1 MLLNALYKMS
11 PPGGVYNQIVKA
23 VKLTIIFLTIALLH
37 VNAKGLSQTVT
48 LSGKNMPLTKVFSEI
63 KKQTG
68 YFFFFSNKILKDA
81 KRVTLDVRDMKL
93 TEVLNLCLRDQ
104 PLDYVIESKTVAI
117 TRKVEALQPPPV
129 QVPADTL
136 REVKGRVINSKGEPV
151 SNASVIVRGTTIST
165 AAHADGAFSLR
176 IPVDRHE
183 LLISS
188 IGYQNILVRVGSS
201 NEVIVTM
208 TEKTLSA
215 GEDAVVIGYGVAKK
229 SDLTGSV
236 STVNIKD
243 IGDRQNPDLAT
254 LLQGKVAGVD
264 VNSGSIRIRGVTSFN
279 NTDPL
284 VVVDGFLGE
293 TMSTVNPN
301 DIENIEVLKDASST
315 AIYGSRGANGVI
327 LVTTRKGKLGDPR
340 ININFNSG
348 IATTPKKLHVL
359 NAAQYIDFVTE
370 GMNNAGQTVT
380 PKLASPDV
388 KKDVTNWQD
397 DVFRVAHSNSIDVNF
412 SGGTPKS
419 TYYVSFG
426 YKEGNDIVIG
436 PKYKMFTSRFK
447 NDLTL
452 RSWLKVGTNLALTY
466 RRDEGARPLQAQYM
480 INMPPYIPVK
490 DTSNYWGYGSINRQT
505 DLGDNVNPVASS
517 ALTHP
522 SVTELDYQG
531 NIWAEISP
539 FKGLVYHV
547 QAGVSGFWNR
557 GTIWNDKYNDGSGS
571 TVLNSY
577 AENSN
582 YNYAPIIES
591 YLTYSRRVA
600 RHDFSIMGGN
610 TWQSRSDYGGIAIQ
624 GQDFANT
631 DVRNVFY
638 AATRSITNENQGTY
652 AAKSFFGRLN
662 YSYNN
667 RYLLTVNV
675 RTDGSP
681 RFAPAH
687 RWGTFPS
694 VAVAWKLHEENFI
707 KDLAIFD
714 QLKLHASWGISGN
727 DAIGDFRYLAQV
739 WTNGVYYPFG
749 VTPTLTQ
756 GATVL
761 NDASDD
767 IKWESTTSKTAGL
780 DMGFMRNRLNLTAEY
795 FIKSSN
801 DILFAVPRPV
811 SLGYGQGVT
820 DGNAIVNAASCVNKG
835 FELTAEYRDRIGQLN
850 YSVSANYTHVTN
862 NVTSLGLGQPY
873 LNVVSRTDVNN
884 PIGYFYGYK
893 AVGVFKTQAEVDQ
906 ANQSARAAALKQD
919 PSLTPADLAQIYY
932 QLATTRAGD
941 EKFRDIDGDGRVTDD
956 KDRTNIGNSIPKN
969 LFGLSIY
976 MNYGAF
982 DMNIFFQGITGSQL
996 FYMGY
1001 GQTRGMQAVQNQET
1015 YVLNRWHSEQ
1025 DPGNG
1030 MVPRAVMGDP
1040 AQNNRPSTLQV
1051 ESGNYLKLRQFSLGY
1066 SLPAA
1071 SVSRMGFSRIR
1082 FYLSGSN
1089 LLTFTKYSGYDPEY
1103 PSTNLNRG
1111 FQYLD
1116 FPPSRNLSV
1125 GIQVGL

>member
-1 MLLNALYKMS
+1 M
-11 PPGGVYNQIVKA
+11 
-23 VKLTIIFLTIALLH
+23 KLTFIFLTIVLLH
-37 VNAKGLSQTVT
+37 AHATGLSQTVT

-68 YFFFFSNKILKDA
+68 YFFFFNNKLLKDA
-81 KRVTLDVRDMKL
+81 KPVTLNVKDRDLK
-93 TEVLNLCLRDQ
+93 EVLEICLRDQ

-117 TRKVEALQPPPV
+117 IPKIQPVEAAPAE
-129 QVPADTL
+129 VPADTL
-136 REVKGRVINSKGEPV
+136 RDVRGRVINSKGEPV
-151 SNASVIVRGTTIST
+151 SNASVIVKGTTIST
-165 AAHADGAFSLR
+165 AAHADGTFSLKM
-176 IPVDRHE
+176 PVGKHE
-183 LLISS
+183 LIISS
-188 IGYQNILVRVGSS
+188 IGYQNMEAAVGSS
-201 NEVIVTM
+201 GQVLVTM
-208 TEKTLSA
+208 MEKTLAA
-215 GEDAVVIGYGVAKK
+215 GDDMVVIGYGVAKK

-264 VNSGSIRIRGVTSFN
+264 VNGGSIRIRGVTSFN

-293 TMSTVNPN
+293 TMNTVNPN
-301 DIENIEVLKDASST
+301 DIQNIEVLKDASST

-327 LVTTRKGKLGDPR
+327 LITTKKGRLGDAKV
-340 ININFNSG
+340 NINYNSG
-348 IATTPKKLHVL
+348 LATTPKKLPVL
-359 NAAQYIDFVTE
+359 NASQYIDFVTE
-370 GMNNAGQTVT
+370 GLKNAGQALT
-380 PKLASPDV
+380 PKLSSPDV
-388 KKDVTNWQD
+388 RKDVTNWQD
-397 DVFRVAHSNSIDVNF
+397 EVFRVAHSNSIDVNL
-412 SGGTPKS
+412 SGGTVKS

-426 YKEGNDIVIG
+426 YKAGDDIVIG

-447 NDLTL
+447 NDFTL

-466 RRDEGARPLQAQYM
+466 RRDEGARPLQGQYM
-480 INMPPYIPVK
+480 INMPPYIPVR
-490 DTSNYWGYGSINRQT
+490 DTSNYWGYGTINRQT

-522 SVTELDYQG
+522 VTTELDYQG

-539 FKGLVYHV
+539 LKGLVYHV

-557 GTIWNDKYNDGSGS
+557 GTIWNDQYNDGAGQ
-571 TVLNSY
+571 TVVNNY
-577 AENSN
+577 TDNTN

-591 YLTYSRRVA
+591 YLTYNRRLGK
-600 RHDFSIMGGN
+600 HDVTLMGGN
-610 TWQSRSDYGGIAIQ
+610 TWQARSENGGIAIQ
-624 GQDFANT
+624 GQNFANT
-631 DVRNVFY
+631 EVRNVFY
-638 AATRSITNENQGTY
+638 AATRSITNEAQGTY
-652 AAKSFFGRLN
+652 AAESYFGRLN
-662 YSYNN
+662 YSFNN

-681 RFAPAH
+681 RFAPEH

-707 KDLAIFD
+707 RNLGLFD
-714 QLKLHASWGISGN
+714 QLKLHASWGTSGN
-727 DAIGDFRYLAQV
+727 DAIGDFKYLSQV

-749 VTPTLTQ
+749 TTPTLTQ
-756 GATVL
+756 GATVI
-761 NDASDD
+761 NDASDG
-767 IKWESTTSKTAGL
+767 IKWESTTSKTAGV
-780 DMGFMRNRLNLTAEY
+780 DMGFLRNRLNVTAEY
-795 FIKSSN
+795 FIKNSN

-835 FELTAEYRDRIGQLN
+835 FELTAEYRDRAGELN
-850 YSVSANYTHVTN
+850 YSINANYTHVTN

-906 ANQSARAAALKQD
+906 ANANARAAALKKN
-919 PSLTPADLAQIYY
+919 PGLSNSDLAQIYY
-932 QLATTRAGD
+932 QLPATQAGD
-941 EKFRDIDGDGRVTDD
+941 EKFKDIDGDGRVTDD
-956 KDRTNIGNSIPKN
+956 KDRTNIGNSIPTN
-969 LFGLSIY
+969 LFGLTVY
-976 MNYGAF
+976 MDYKGF
-982 DMNIFFQGITGSQL
+982 DMNIFFQGITGSKL

-1001 GQTRGMQAVQNQET
+1001 GQTRGMAAIQNQET

-1030 MVPRAVMGDP
+1030 IVPRAVMGDP
-1040 AQNNRPSTLQV
+1040 ALNNRPSTLQV
-1051 ESGNYLKLRQFSLGY
+1051 ESGNYLKLRQFSIGY
-1066 SLPAA
+1066 TLPAA
-1071 SVSRMGFSRIR
+1071 TTTKIGFTRIR

-1103 PSTNLNRG
+1103 ASTNLNRG

-1116 FPPSRNLSV
+1116 FPPSRNFSF
-1125 GIQVGL
+1125 GIQAGL